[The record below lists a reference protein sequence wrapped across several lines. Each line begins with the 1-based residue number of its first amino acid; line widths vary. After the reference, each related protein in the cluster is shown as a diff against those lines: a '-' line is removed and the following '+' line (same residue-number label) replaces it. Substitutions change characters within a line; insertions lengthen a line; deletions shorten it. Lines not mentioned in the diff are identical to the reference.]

1 MTSSSIESKALIRL
15 PVIVVSFILFTSTE
29 RAIRNMEELD
39 DKMLP
44 VCWVDLINAPVV
56 LTVVVPSFFIFI
68 LVKLLTVWFDPS
80 DIVLQ
85 FMFIWSKF
93 RQTASLLYKVF
104 AIKIL
109 QEPMVRI
116 GNSDH
121 LILNSA
127 RIYINHLLTKRN
139 VSSELNVELIV

>member
-1 MTSSSIESKALIRL
+1 
-15 PVIVVSFILFTSTE
+15 
-29 RAIRNMEELD
+29 MEELD